1 MIRAAQRVVPSFD
14 EQACV
19 SRGTC
24 YTGHE
29 REVVLRS
36 RLPTYALRRLAVYA
50 SRYGP
55 CVLLVALS
63 LAGCTVPD
71 SSPFVP
77 SPRAAKGTVT
87 PGVPTLASPSST
99 PTQAAAPTATSTP
112 PAVSPLGISLAW
124 RHATYEM
131 VWSVASADLDADGR
145 QEIVAASYDKH
156 VYTLAHDG
164 QLLWSYRTDGPAYS
178 LGVGDLDGDSRSE
191 VLVGGDDNSVH
202 ALAPDGTPLWVRR
215 TGSRVTSLSVGDVDG
230 DARQEVLVG
239 CWDGGLWLL
248 GPEGEPLWQS
258 RGEAGVSVV
267 ELVDLDREGNL
278 HALAGGE
285 GGAVTLADARGALR
299 WTYTTGGRVTELVV
313 RDLEGDGRH
322 EIVVGSADGLVYV
335 LNDSGG
341 LEWKRSLGDAVITL
355 DVADVEG
362 DGTRE
367 IVVGKGPHEPSILLL
382 DHRGEPRWQ
391 YDVQK
396 GVWAVLVA
404 DVHGDARP
412 EILAGGDDGILRV
425 LDTYGRLRGMY
436 QTARRL
442 HGLSLAASADAG
454 FGDVVARSGSDVCFF
469 NLHSAGAAGEAGE
482 GDLPE
487 APQPQWTGPVP
498 GLTEDGDDVIELV
511 AVGDIM
517 LSRTVEERAEVYGS
531 TYPFEAV
538 AELVRGADIAI
549 GHLECPLTVYGDP
562 IDKRFLFRAHPRN
575 ADALAWAGF
584 DVLNLASNHVL
595 DFGREGF
602 EQTLQALQGAGLAYV
617 GAGLSAAEAHA
628 PVVQEVRGMR
638 IAFLAY
644 AATRWKGSPE
654 VPTSE
659 QISFAELAAIQED
672 VQRARQLADL
682 VVVSMHLG
690 TEYQSLPDEEQL
702 AVSRAAIEAGACL
715 VIGHHPHVVQ
725 GTEVYRGGFIAYSL
739 GNFVF
744 DIDTLEAAREGAIL
758 RVLLGDAGVE
768 AADLIPVRIVD
779 DVQPRLILD
788 GEGFPVVKQV
798 FRAVAE

>member
-131 VWSVASADLDADGR
+131 VWSVASADLDSDGSE
-145 QEIVAASYDKH
+145 EIVAASYDKH
-156 VYTLAHDG
+156 VYALGGNG
-164 QLLWSYRTDGPAYS
+164 QLLWSYATGGPVFS
-178 LGVGDLDGDSRSE
+178 LGVGDLDGDGRPE

-202 ALAPDGTPLWVRR
+202 ALAPDGTRLWVRR
-215 TGSRVTSLSVGDVDG
+215 TGSRVTSLSLGDVDG
-230 DARQEVLVG
+230 DAREEVLVG
-239 CWDGGLWLL
+239 CWDGQLWLL
-248 GPEGEPLWQS
+248 GPDGEPLWQS
-258 RGEAGVSVV
+258 RGEAGVSVA
-267 ELVDLDREGNL
+267 ELVDLDPESNL
-278 HALAGGE
+278 QALSGDE
-285 GGAVTLADARGALR
+285 GGVVSLTDSRGALQ
-299 WTYTTGGRVTELVV
+299 WTYTTGGRVMELAAS
-313 RDLEGDGRH
+313 DLEEDGRN

-335 LNDSGG
+335 LNDDGG

-355 DVADVEG
+355 SVSDVDG
-362 DGTRE
+362 DGTGE
-367 IVVGKGPHEPSILLL
+367 IAVGTGGHEASILLL
-382 DHRGEPRWQ
+382 NYLGEPRWR

-396 GVWAVLVA
+396 GVWSVLVA
-404 DVHGDARP
+404 DVHGDPTP
-412 EILAGGDDGILRV
+412 EILAGGDDGNLRV

-436 QTARRL
+436 QTARRV
-442 HGLSLAASADAG
+442 HGLSLASSADPGSRGIA
-454 FGDVVARSGSDVCFF
+454 VRSGSDVYLF
-469 NLHSAGAAGEAGE
+469 NLHPLQSPAAEAE
-482 GDLPE
+482 GDLQEATQPE
-487 APQPQWTGPVP
+487 WTGPLP
-498 GLTEDGDDVIELV
+498 GLAEGGDDVIELV

-517 LSRTVEERAEVYGS
+517 LSRTVEERTVVYGS

-538 AELVRGADIAI
+538 AELVRGSDIAI
-549 GHLECPLTVYGDP
+549 GHLESPLTVSGDP

-595 DFGREGF
+595 DFGQEGF
-602 EQTLQALQGAGLAYV
+602 EQTLETLQGAGLAYV

-628 PVVQEVRGMR
+628 PVVHEVRGKR
-638 IAFLAY
+638 VAFLGY
-644 AATRWKGSPE
+644 AATRWKGSAE

-659 QISFAELAAIQED
+659 QISFADLATIQED

-682 VVVSMHLG
+682 VVVIMHMG
-690 TEYQSLPDEEQL
+690 IEYQSLPDEEQV
-702 AVSRAAIEAGACL
+702 AVSRAAIDAGACL
-715 VIGHHPHVVQ
+715 VVGHHPHVVQ

-768 AADLIPVRIVD
+768 AVDLIPVRIVD
-779 DVQPRLILD
+779 DVQPRFVLD
-788 GEGFPVVKQV
+788 GRGLPVVNQV
-798 FRAVAE
+798 FRAVAQ